1 MFAGGCTILGQGQ
14 LSVVIAVAT
23 LTIYLGMSCGKEE
36 PPALS
41 PVGIAEKHVNEH
53 IESYSDDLAKFVTR
67 GLPVVKDILGDQ
79 IERQVRENAEWRF
92 VQTDTLGGGRFQVT
106 AVAAVDV
113 PLDIE
118 VPDIDQHVTGYIRA
132 GVPFYIEVDH
142 KAQVVID
149 TVVDYD
155 LAVLDVSVNGLEEA
169 VKQKAL
175 QVGAGVAGA
184 VVDKANELIDQRRDA
199 AEDDLKEMGLISQT
213 SQMIPK

>member
-23 LTIYLGMSCGKEE
+23 LTIYLGMSCGREPE
-36 PPALS
+36 PPKIS
-41 PVGIAEKHVNEH
+41 PVGIAEKHVSEH

-118 VPDIDQHVTGYIRA
+118 VPDIEQHVTGYIRA

-155 LAVLDVSVNGLEEA
+155 RAVLDVSVNGLEEA

-184 VVDKANELIDQRRDA
+184 VVDKANEFIDQRRDA
-199 AEDDLKEMGLISQT
+199 AEDDLKEIT
-213 SQMIPK
+213 SDLWKRLPK